1 MNNYIMVGCDVHDD
15 NILIKS
21 AHNRG
26 KPIQK
31 SFKNTTSGRKK
42 LISDIKKEA
51 QCADMAKVAI
61 AYEASY
67 QGFGFYDEL
76 TDAGFECYVLAP
88 TKIARSAK
96 HRKRKTDAR
105 DAIRLLE
112 IVRGHVLAGNEM
124 PSVWI
129 PDHQTRDDRELVRM
143 RLEVGKKITATKAQI
158 VVLLKRNKFKKPS
171 KLGNNWTK
179 KHRAWLAESVKPKSA
194 MPVGARCALNSLVR
208 QLLMLEVEGKSLDK
222 HIDTLSHSRRYELPV
237 QELKKLKGV
246 GTLTAMTY
254 LTEMGDLGRF
264 SNRRKIGAFLGLVP
278 SSNESG
284 QKNDRKGHITH
295 QGPARVRKVLCQ
307 ACWARVRTDPIEKAA
322 YDRIVERNP
331 KHKKIAVVASMR
343 RLAVKMWHIGLM
355 AQNQATSFEPQ
366 NQENKAA

>member
-1 MNNYIMVGCDVHDD
+1 MVGCDVHDE

-21 AHNRG
+21 AHNCG
-26 KPIQK
+26 APIQK
-31 SFKNTTSGRKK
+31 SFKNTISGRKK
-42 LISDIKKEA
+42 MISEIMKDAKNSGE
-51 QCADMAKVAI
+51 AKVAV

-76 TDAGFECYVLAP
+76 TDAGFACYVLAP

-105 DAIRLLE
+105 DAVRLLE
-112 IVRGHVLAGNEM
+112 IVRGHVLAGNEI

-179 KHRAWLAESVKPKSA
+179 KHRIWLAESANPKSA
-194 MPVGARCALNSLVR
+194 MPIGARCVLNSLLR
-208 QLLMLEVEGKSLDK
+208 QLAMLEEEARYLDK
-222 HIDTLSHSRRYELPV
+222 NIDTLSSSKRYDIPV
-237 QELKKLKGV
+237 QALKNLKGV

-254 LTEMGDLGRF
+254 LTEMGDLSRF
-264 SNRRKIGAFLGLVP
+264 SNRRKVGSFLGLVP

-284 QKNDRKGHITH
+284 KKDDRKGHITH

-322 YDRIVERNP
+322 YERIVEKNP

-355 AQNQATSFEPQ
+355 AQNQAESFESQ
-366 NQENKAA
+366 KKEKKAA